1 MSGIKITKKMM
12 YAVAGIIAL
21 LIIILIFN
29 AGSDATIDPALT
41 QSLSVGQT
49 YTLKNPNRG
58 DVLLVK
64 TPGKFGSR
72 EDESKDSENVCVVE
86 GSTPAIVEQE
96 TVVNYMHFVKVKP
109 TKGDCEGKSG
119 WTSKI
124 NVH

>member
-1 MSGIKITKKMM
+1 MSGIKISKKIL
-12 YAVAGIIAL
+12 YAIAGVVA
-21 LIIILIFN
+21 LIIVITIYN
-29 AGSDATIDPALT
+29 AGSDATLTPTLT
-41 QSLSVGQT
+41 QALSVGQS
-49 YTLKNPNRG
+49 YTLENPNHG
-58 DVLLVK
+58 GVLLVK

-109 TKGDCEGKSG
+109 TQGECAGKSG

-124 NVH
+124 NVK